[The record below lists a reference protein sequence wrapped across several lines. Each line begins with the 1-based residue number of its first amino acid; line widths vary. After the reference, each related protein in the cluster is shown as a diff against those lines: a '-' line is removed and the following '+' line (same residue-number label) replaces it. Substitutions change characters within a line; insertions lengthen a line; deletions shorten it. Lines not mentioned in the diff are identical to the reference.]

1 MKKLIFIMM
10 VAAATTSAFGINP
23 NVSTVFSKMNNET
36 TLKYISNYL
45 NADDSQIAELES
57 IFYCTDQLLKSSK
70 NEAGE
75 SYAASAVNYNLTSM
89 KNVLSNAQYRKYL
102 VLVNLSIT
110 NAENNMAVLK

>member
-10 VAAATTSAFGINP
+10 VAAATTSALGINP
-23 NVSTVFSKMNNET
+23 IVSTVFSKMNNEA

-45 NADDSQIAELES
+45 NADDFQTAELES

-110 NAENNMAVLK
+110 NAENNLAVLK